1 MKTLIKSIA
10 LFALLTGGQAFAQ
23 DVTTVRANNRDI
35 SDNLDLK
42 AVASIFG
49 DSKDLED
56 FERRLNDPDIQISNL
71 DLNGDN
77 RVDYIRV
84 IESTEGN
91 THLIILQSVIGAD
104 TFQDVATIEVE
115 RDRNNNVQVQVVGD
129 VYMYGTNY
137 IYEPVYVSRPIIYDV
152 FWVNAYRPYY
162 SPWYW
167 GYYPTYYT
175 YWSPYPIYRY
185 RNNIHIH
192 INGRNSYNYVNV
204 RRSSRA
210 VAMYSSRRSNAYER
224 QNPNRSFAQRTN
236 VSNRQALE
244 QSRTAT
250 RSQALSTRGTG
261 TTRAE
266 ATQTSLRSTGTREAT
281 QGSLRATGTR
291 DISTRANTNVV
302 RNNNANEVRS
312 NGSLRDNSFPTRS
325 SNTPARVNTGSN
337 EVRQPSVITRG
348 NTDNNNVIRTNP
360 GSTRSSE
367 PRLNSTP
374 ARNSGLERNNTPAV
388 RNTPAPQV
396 RSNPAPQMRSNPAP
410 QMRSNPAPRMES
422 SPSRGGNGG
431 GGGRRG

>member
-137 IYEPVYVSRPIIYDV
+137 IYEPVYVTRPIIYDV

-281 QGSLRATGTR
+281 QGSLRANGTR
-291 DISTRANTNVV
+291 DISTRANTNIV
-302 RNNNANEVRS
+302 RNNTANEVRS
-312 NGSLRDNSFPTRS
+312 NGSLRDNSFSTRS
-325 SNTPARVNTGSN
+325 SNTPSRVNTGSN

-348 NTDNNNVIRTNP
+348 NTDNNVIRTNP
-360 GSTRSSE
+360 GSTRSAE

-374 ARNSGLERNNTPAV
+374 ARNSGFERNNAPAV